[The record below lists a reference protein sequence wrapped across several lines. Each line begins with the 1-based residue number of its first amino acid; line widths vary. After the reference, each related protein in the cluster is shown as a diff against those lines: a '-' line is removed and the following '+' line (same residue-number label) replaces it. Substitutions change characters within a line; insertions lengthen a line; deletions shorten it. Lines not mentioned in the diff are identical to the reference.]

1 MTPLILGYAC
11 AWWNPRES
19 TWSHT
24 PVGLLRALRQQEGVS
39 VVSID
44 AQRPLVGKAVLAAA
58 HQLSTRNAWQYG
70 QVNRWLTDRKVRGA
84 ATKARC
90 SGVLAVGETE
100 TVMSSPT
107 FLYQDMGFGIVRSH
121 MDGLGPR
128 APNVPRLSRR
138 RLDALV
144 RDQRTRYRNCAGVF
158 TMGRWFADWLIE
170 EEGIPADKVHAIG
183 GGLNAIPRCRRQEGT
198 QGLRERLIFV
208 GRDFFRKGGDLV
220 FDAVAMLRE
229 RGDRPYRLTI
239 VGPPTWPLQTAIPSW
254 VDFRGTLA
262 PPAISRLLREH
273 DIFVVPSWFE
283 AYGLAFLEARAAG
296 LPCIARDAFAMP
308 ELVPDRRA
316 GTLVPKQGGIED
328 VARAICSVSTDDGLF
343 KAVADGAE
351 QVARDHSWDA
361 VAERAITIIRRTTR
375 H

>member
-11 AWWNPRES
+11 AWWHPRES

-24 PVGLLRALRQQEGVS
+24 PAGLLRALRRQEDVA

-44 AQRPLVGKAVLAAA
+44 AQRPLAGKAVLAAA
-58 HQLSTRNAWQYG
+58 HRLSTQNAWQYG
-70 QVNRWLTDRKVRGA
+70 QANRWLTDRKVRAA
-84 ATKARC
+84 ATRAKC
-90 SGVLAVGETE
+90 NGILAVGETE
-100 TVMSSPT
+100 TVAPSPS
-107 FLYQDMGFGIVRSH
+107 FLYQDMGFGIVRAYI
-121 MDGLGPR
+121 DRLGPR

-144 RDQRTRYRNCAGVF
+144 RDQRIRYRNCAGVF
-158 TMGRWFADWLIE
+158 TMGRWFADWLIA

-183 GGLNAIPRCRRQEGT
+183 GGLNAIPQSRRHRESEGP
-198 QGLRERLIFV
+198 RERLIFV

-220 FDAVAMLRE
+220 VKAVAMLRE
-229 RGDRPYRLTI
+229 GGDRAYRLTI
-239 VGPPTWPLQTAIPSW
+239 VGPPRWPLQTAIPHW
-254 VDFRGTLA
+254 VDFRGA
-262 PPAISRLLREH
+262 VPPAAISRLLTEH

-296 LPCIARDAFAMP
+296 IPCIARDAFAMP

-316 GTLVPKQGGIED
+316 GALVRKEGGIDD
-328 VARAICSVSTDDGLF
+328 VAKAIRSVSTDDALF
-343 KAVADGAE
+343 ESAADGAE

-361 VAERAITIIRRTTR
+361 VASRAVTIIRRSTR
-375 H
+375 